1 MRSTALL
8 TVGSGFVIN
17 GLSLLLV
24 VIVREEGGSATLIGI
39 MLGIGA
45 VGDVLGS
52 LAAPYLRRR
61 IHSLRLVIAVVAWV
75 DAPLVALMAVTSSP
89 LALGVL
95 LGLMRAPWPF
105 WNAVVGR
112 RTMTQIPDRLM
123 GRVQS
128 AVAVLGWE
136 PVPLAPL
143 KAGILLQFTGR
154 VPTILIFGILMLGG
168 AVMATLNQA
177 VKEASAAEI
186 TPPARPT

>member
-8 TVGSGFVIN
+8 TVGSGFFIN

-24 VIVREEGGSATLIGI
+24 VIVRKEGGSPTLIGI
-39 MLGIGA
+39 MLGIGV
-45 VGDVLGS
+45 VGDVLVS
-52 LAAPYLRRR
+52 LAALYLRRR
-61 IHSLRLVIAVVAWV
+61 IHSLRLVIAGVDGV
-75 DAPLVALMAVTSSP
+75 DAPLVALMAVTSNP
-89 LALGVL
+89 L
-95 LGLMRAPWPF
+95 
-105 WNAVVGR
+105 AVVGR

-128 AVAVLGWE
+128 AVAVLGWA

-154 VPTILIFGILMLGG
+154 IPTILIFGILMLGV

-177 VKEASAAEI
+177 VREASAAEI
-186 TPPARPT
+186 APPARPT

>member
-24 VIVREEGGSATLIGI
+24 VIVRQEGGSATLIGI
-39 MLGIGA
+39 MLGIGT

-61 IHSLRLVIAVVAWV
+61 IHSLRLVIAGVA
-75 DAPLVALMAVTSSP
+75 APLFALMAVTSNP

-95 LGLMRAPWPF
+95 LGLMLAPWPF

-128 AVAVLGWE
+128 AVAVLGWA

-154 VPTILIFGILMLGG
+154 VPTILIFGILMRGV
-168 AVMATLNQA
+168 AVMAALNQA
-177 VKEASAAEI
+177 VKEAAAAEI
-186 TPPARPT
+186 APPARPT